1 MTLLV
6 YHINKVHSTKD
17 SGGEN
22 SMLITVDKRGSI
34 NLPKTLR
41 KELGIESGSYL
52 NLKVEEGG
60 AIVLYPVSVYPS
72 IRLSEKGIAK
82 LEEAR
87 RSGKGK
93 MPEWMLKEIE
103 SA

>member
-1 MTLLV
+1 
-6 YHINKVHSTKD
+6 
-17 SGGEN
+17 
-22 SMLITVDKRGSI
+22 MLITVDKRGSI

-60 AIVLYPVSVYPS
+60 AIVLHPVAVYPS
-72 IRLSEKGIAK
+72 IRLSAQGIAK
-82 LEEAR
+82 HKEAR
-87 RSGKGK
+87 ESGKGK
-93 MPEWMLKEIE
+93 LPGWIVKEIE

>member
-1 MTLLV
+1 
-6 YHINKVHSTKD
+6 
-17 SGGEN
+17 
-22 SMLITVDKRGSI
+22 MLITVDKRGSI

-60 AIVLYPVSVYPS
+60 AIVLHPVSVYPTT
-72 IRLSEKGIAK
+72 RLSTKGLTK
-82 LEEAR
+82 LGEAR
-87 RSGKGK
+87 KSGKGK
-93 MPEWMLKEIE
+93 LPEWMVREIK

>member
-1 MTLLV
+1 
-6 YHINKVHSTKD
+6 
-17 SGGEN
+17 
-22 SMLITVDKRGSI
+22 MLITVDKRGSI

-52 NLKVEEGG
+52 NLEIEEGG
-60 AIVLYPVSVYPS
+60 AIVLHPVSVYPTT
-72 IRLSEKGIAK
+72 RLSTKGLTK

-87 RSGKGK
+87 KRGKGK
-93 MPEWMLKEIE
+93 LPEWMVREIK

>member
-1 MTLLV
+1 
-6 YHINKVHSTKD
+6 
-17 SGGEN
+17 
-22 SMLITVDKRGSI
+22 MLITVDKRGSI

-52 NLKVEEGG
+52 NLQVEEGG
-60 AIVLYPVSVYPS
+60 AIVLHPVAVYPS
-72 IRLSEKGIAK
+72 IRLNEKGIAK
-82 LEEAR
+82 LKDAR

-93 MPEWMLKEIE
+93 LPEWMVKEIE

>member
-1 MTLLV
+1 MRW
-6 YHINKVHSTKD
+6 TKD
-17 SGGEN
+17 IEGEN
-22 SMLITVDKRGSI
+22 FMLISVDKRGSI

-41 KELGIESGSYL
+41 KELGLESGSYL
-52 NLKVEEGG
+52 NLEVEEGG
-60 AIVLYPVSVYPS
+60 AIVLHPVSVYPA
-72 IRLSEKGIAK
+72 IRLSEKGISK

-93 MPEWMLKEIE
+93 LPNWMVKEIE